1 MRTTVTIPD
10 PLFNELM
17 DVTEAGS
24 RTEAVRVAV
33 EAYVRRAKLER
44 LRALRG
50 KLDIIGTEALDEA
63 DLREQHDQLRC

>member
-10 PLFNELM
+10 PLFDELLRF
-17 DVTEAGS
+17 TEADS
-24 RTEAVRVAV
+24 RTQAIQMAV

-50 KLDIIGTEALDEA
+50 KLDIQGTEAADEA
-63 DLREQHDQLRC
+63 DMREQRERL